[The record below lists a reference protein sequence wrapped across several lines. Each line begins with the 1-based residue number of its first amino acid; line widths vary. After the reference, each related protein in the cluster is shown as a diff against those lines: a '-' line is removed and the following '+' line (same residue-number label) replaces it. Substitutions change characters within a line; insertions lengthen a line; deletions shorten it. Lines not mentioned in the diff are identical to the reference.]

1 MNSSLFI
8 VNSAPYLP
16 TEPLDCNKLTR
27 DSESGEITPLNLGLP
42 LDNEQDGITVTVE
55 CLSCKNKL
63 KEDASKEAVELGQ
76 KF

>member
-1 MNSSLFI
+1 M
-8 VNSAPYLP
+8 NSAPYLP
-16 TEPLDCNKLTR
+16 TKPLDCIKLTR
-27 DSESGEITPLNLGLP
+27 DSESGEITPLNLGRT
-42 LDNEQDGITVTVE
+42 LDKEQDGITVTVE